1 MERAGHGCVT
11 SLIPRDT
18 ESPIDGKTGAFTMTW
33 RRWLEAVSNAINA
46 ATGNITAIA
55 TKLGSPDGTVANI
68 PSEASQSLEMYGR
81 NGVRVEGKLGV
92 SPVYVELRPIDDD
105 GTGEL
110 LALTRDDYG
119 RITGTRAVV
128 AGDLPESGSYPPTLL
143 DDADT
148 FSVPANK
155 QVLFSIPIDL
165 GLGTLDVSGDF
176 VEVA

>member
-11 SLIPRDT
+11 NIPGSQEQPVDRQTGQFSLP
-18 ESPIDGKTGAFTMTW
+18 W
-33 RRWLEAVSNAINA
+33 RRWLEAINNAISA

-68 PSEASQSLEMYGR
+68 PAQSGDDLLIYGR

-92 SPVYVELRPIDDD
+92 SPVYVELRPIEDD

-110 LALTRDDYG
+110 LAFTRDDYG